1 MSTRK
6 GIKII
11 KLDESKIQE
20 LLSNFASL
28 YSCDDFSDIINQNLF
43 YTLEGKFKQV
53 YMFRKNNF
61 LEELLLKLN
70 DLDFFPYSIG
80 TPILKEYNNSYFKP
94 TLTFGSLV
102 KDKCNNKITIDRNK
116 AELITFKKSVIINN
130 LFSFNNAIV
139 LDDRKDFVAFAILK
153 PIKLNKIGNA
163 TEVIPTLDIGW
174 YLREGG

>member
-1 MSTRK
+1 MKVKYKNYYLTLPLCTAVMILVILSIRICFILLRVNLSK
-6 GIKII
+6 YICLKRII
-11 KLDESKIQE
+11 FRRI
-20 LLSNFASL
+20 
-28 YSCDDFSDIINQNLF
+28 
-43 YTLEGKFKQV
+43 TLEAKRFG
-53 YMFRKNNF
+53 
-61 LEELLLKLN
+61 
-70 DLDFFPYSIG
+70 FFPYSIG

-116 AELITFKKSVIINN
+116 AELITFKKSIIINN

-153 PIKLNKIGNA
+153 PIKLNKIENA